1 MPIDFS
7 QLGGSDASD
16 TITEPRDLFNV
27 LPGKKRGQYPYPRD
41 VQAEVWAQWYARR
54 SESDLTIKMNTGGG
68 KTVVGLV
75 LLKSCLNEGAGP
87 AIYVAPSPPLVKQ
100 VLAEAA
106 ALGIE
111 TTEDPSSARY
121 LSGKAILIVN
131 VHKLINGRSVFGVGD
146 EGVRIPIGSVVID
159 DAHACLA
166 ASEEQFAIR
175 LPASHP
181 AYKVLFDTFFTDLE
195 RQSQSCALEVKDG
208 DPDQSMIVPYW
219 SWIDKQNKVLAAL
232 HAERKSD
239 ELKFNYP
246 LLKDHLSL
254 CNCVFGGGEVEIT
267 SRCLPIDRIPSFTS
281 ASRRIFMGATFGD
294 DSILVTHFDAKP
306 ESVQKPVVPTSS
318 GDIGDRMILVP
329 QELNPNF
336 TDPELKN
343 YFKFCSKHVNVVVL
357 VPSYQRAEYW
367 SDVADA
373 ILRRDTL
380 MDGIARLRAG
390 HVGLVILVNKY
401 DGIDLP
407 EDACR
412 ILVLDNL
419 PDVRGRFDKLEQ
431 VLLQGSEHAI
441 RSSMQ
446 RVEQGMGRGVRS
458 NDDYCLVFLMG
469 RTLTSQLYARNAK
482 SFFTPATRAQFD
494 LSEKLA
500 KLLQYPTLRQI
511 HDVVVRFLEREE
523 GWVRSSKAAVV
534 LAKHEPSATLTLT
547 ALSQRQAFNAAS
559 RGDYGQA
566 CADIQRAVSAEKIP
580 RVKGWLL
587 WQLAEYEHRTDGAR
601 SQHTLKGALGLNP
614 QLVRPMEGIDYI
626 RLPGRLANQAALC
639 LERLRED
646 YENPNV
652 FIVDMSAHVDAL
664 IFEPNTATR
673 FENALAEIAGLL
685 GFTGQQPERDFG
697 RGPDVLWSIGNQQFL
712 VIECKN
718 GAVVD
723 TIDKHNCNQL
733 TGSMTWFQGK
743 YGDTCNAVP
752 LMIHPAVVP
761 EYAATMHPE
770 ARIMTAEKL
779 AGLRAALHA
788 FAVALASKPRFG
800 TEAEVAAALSFNKL
814 TAERFVSEYTVK
826 PRAKT

>member
-7 QLGGSDASD
+7 KLGGSDASE

-27 LPGKKRGQYPYPRD
+27 LPGKRKGSYSYPRD

-54 SESDLTIKMNTGGG
+54 SESDLTIKMNTGSG

-100 VLAEAA
+100 VLAEAQ

-131 VHKLINGRSVFGVGD
+131 IHKLINGMSVFGVGD
-146 EGVRIPIGSVVID
+146 EGVKIPIGSVVID
-159 DAHACLA
+159 DAHACLV
-166 ASEEQFAIR
+166 ASEEQFSIR
-175 LPASHP
+175 LPASNP
-181 AYKVLFDTFFTDLE
+181 AYKALLNAFYPDLE
-195 RQSQSCALEVKDG
+195 SQSPSCALEIKDG
-208 DPDQSMIVPYW
+208 DPDQNMVVPYW
-219 SWIDKQNKVLAAL
+219 SWIDKQGKVLSAL

-239 ELKFNYP
+239 ALKFNYP
-246 LLKDHLSL
+246 LLKDQLSL

-306 ESVQKPVVPTSS
+306 DSVQKPIVPTSS

-329 QELNPNF
+329 QELNPAI

-343 YFKFCSKHVNVVVL
+343 YFKSRSKAVNVVVL
-357 VPSYQRAEYW
+357 VPSYRRAEFW

-373 ILRRDTL
+373 ILRHETL
-380 MDGIARLRAG
+380 MDGIAKLRAG
-390 HVGLVILVNKY
+390 HVGLVVLVNKY

-419 PDVRGRFDKLEQ
+419 PDVRGRFDKFEQ
-431 VLLQGSEHAI
+431 VLLQGSEQAI
-441 RSSMQ
+441 RDSMQ

-458 NDDYCLVFLMG
+458 NDDHCLVFLMG
-469 RTLTSQLYARNAK
+469 RSLTGQLYVRNAK
-482 SFFTPATRAQFD
+482 KFFTPATRAQFD

-500 KLLQYPTLRQI
+500 KLLQNPTLRQI
-511 HDVVVRFLEREE
+511 HDVVVSFLQRDE
-523 GWVRSSKAAVV
+523 GWVRPSKAAVV
-534 LAKHEPSATLTLT
+534 LAKHEPSTSLPLT
-547 ALSQRQAFNAAS
+547 ALCQRQAFNAAS
-559 RGDYGQA
+559 RGDYRQA
-566 CADIQRAVSAEKIP
+566 CADIQRAVSEEKVQRI
-580 RVKGWLL
+580 KGWLL
-587 WQLAEYEHRTDGAR
+587 WQLAGYEHRTDAAR
-601 SQHTLKGALGLNP
+601 SQHTLKGALALNP
-614 QLVRPMEGIDYI
+614 QITRPMEGIEYI
-626 RLPGRLANQAALC
+626 HMSGKLASQAALC
-639 LERLRED
+639 LERLREN
-646 YENPNV
+646 YTNQNA
-652 FIVDMSAHVDAL
+652 FIVDMNTHIDSLV
-664 IFEPNTATR
+664 FEPGTATR
-673 FENALAEIAGLL
+673 FENTLAEIAGLL

-697 RGPDVLWSIGNQQFL
+697 RGPDVLWSIGSQLFF

-733 TGSMTWFQGK
+733 TGSMTWFESK
-743 YGDTCNAVP
+743 YGETCSAVP

-761 EYAATMHPE
+761 EYAATLRPDT
-770 ARIMTAEKL
+770 RIMNGERL
-779 AGLRAALHA
+779 AALRTA
-788 FAVALASKPRFG
+788 LRDFAVALASKPRFG
-800 TEAEVAAALSFNKL
+800 TETEAADTLSFHKL
-814 TAERFVSEYTVK
+814 TAERFVAQYTVK
-826 PRAKT
+826 PRAKA